1 MSAASGYALA
11 LGTMLSRSCWLGA
24 WMETARVD
32 CRARRP
38 MRRMAL
44 GTPTVLMVMWRAPAG
59 VGVGGWGGV
68 GEWGGVG
75 GGGDGESGEVG
86 RSDQPLLNLCIS
98 MSGMSSCCA
107 AASPATEQSAL
118 PGWLAGWLP
127 SLDAAVGTG
136 PFATQRRCA
145 DSPMPISLFRIS

>member
-59 VGVGGWGGV
+59 VGVGGWGG
-68 GEWGGVG
+68 GGGVG
-75 GGGDGESGEVG
+75 GGWGGEEPGRVVRSGG
-86 RSDQPLLNLCIS
+86 QIS
-98 MSGMSSCCA
+98 
-107 AASPATEQSAL
+107 
-118 PGWLAGWLP
+118 
-127 SLDAAVGTG
+127 
-136 PFATQRRCA
+136 RC
-145 DSPMPISLFRIS
+145 STCVFQ